1 MNFSAEVILP
11 ENININSFS
20 KEISIEI
27 IKRFENSLIYK
38 ILEKE
43 FPLIP
48 SEDKKEIYSLA
59 IKKAAENSDDILSK
73 IHFNRR
79 VALIEEEVKKY
90 FLENDHMMLD
100 GFVNFRLRD
109 YKEELKELCLS
120 ATEELSSIREY
131 DEFIDMLKFFVS
143 VQNPKEELI
152 NIVKKDSRMRIL
164 NRRRKDITD
173 LYFDDLIK
181 SEEPLTDEDI
191 ILSELISIAPEKIVI
206 HDSKNSEKIY
216 ETISKIFENVVYTK

>member
-1 MNFSAEVILP
+1 MNYSAEVVLP
-11 ENININSFS
+11 ENININNFS

-27 IKRFENSLIYK
+27 IKKFENSLIYN

-48 SEDKKEIYSLA
+48 SEDKKEIYSIALR
-59 IKKAAENSDDILSK
+59 KARGNPEDILSE
-73 IHFNRR
+73 IHFKRR
-79 VALIEEEVKKY
+79 AKLIEEEVKNY
-90 FLENDHMMLD
+90 FSENDHMVVD
-100 GFVNFRLRD
+100 GFVNFRLKD
-109 YKEELKELCLS
+109 YKEELRELCLS
-120 ATEELSSIREY
+120 ATEELSSMREY

-143 VQNPKEELI
+143 VQNPREELV

-206 HDSKNSEKIY
+206 HDNKDNEKIY

>member
-1 MNFSAEVILP
+1 MNFSAEVVLP

-20 KEISIEI
+20 KEVSTEI
-27 IKRFENSLIYK
+27 IKRFENSIIYK
-38 ILEKE
+38 ILEKD

-48 SEDKKEIYSLA
+48 IEDKKEIYSMA
-59 IKKAAENSDDILSK
+59 VKKATESSDDIISK

-79 VALIEEEVKKY
+79 LALIEQEVKKY
-90 FLENDHMMLD
+90 FLENDHMVIE
-100 GFVNFRLRD
+100 GFVNFRLKD
-109 YKEELKELCLS
+109 YKDELRELCLS
-120 ATEELSSIREY
+120 AAEELSSLREY

-143 VQNPKEELI
+143 VQSPKEELV
-152 NIVKKDSRMRIL
+152 NIVKKNSRMRIL

-173 LYFDDLIK
+173 LYFDDLVK

-206 HDSKNSEKIY
+206 HDSSEKEKIY

>member
-1 MNFSAEVILP
+1 MNYSAEVVLP
-11 ENININSFS
+11 ENINLNNFS
-20 KEISIEI
+20 REISIEI
-27 IKRFENSLIYK
+27 IERFENSLIYK
-38 ILEKE
+38 ILEKD

-48 SEDKKEIYSLA
+48 SEDKKEIYALA
-59 IKKAAENSDDILSK
+59 INKARENEDDILSK

-79 VALIEEEVKKY
+79 VKLIEQEVKKY
-90 FLENDHMMLD
+90 FSENDHMMIE
-100 GFVNFRLRD
+100 GFVNFRLKS
-109 YKEELKELCLS
+109 YKDELKELCLS
-120 ATEELSSIREY
+120 AAEELSSLREY

-143 VQNPKEELI
+143 VQNPREELV
-152 NIVKKDSRMRIL
+152 NIVKKNSKMRIL

-173 LYFDDLIK
+173 LYFDELVK

-206 HDSKNSEKIY
+206 HDSKENEKIY